1 MPPPHWRPEKPS
13 APTPPHR
20 DYPSPLLR
28 LEIQDLS
35 DTGARS
41 FLNSVNAADVLVDA
55 VHSVLDLLYPGKY
68 RGSWPAT
75 RSVTLVLRFMPGVA
89 YTCGK
94 AIDDDHKE
102 IHFSTN
108 YISSIKPEL
117 LKPEITG
124 VIVHE
129 MVHCWQWNGCGSAPG
144 GLIEGIADWVRLKAD
159 LSPPHWKRTA
169 GDSWDAGYQNTAWFL
184 DWLEDKYGPR
194 TVPLLNHMLKDIEY
208 NEKKYWRDQC
218 GFNQSVQELWRQY
231 KRWLSEEHE
240 GKMLYEGDEIPDQE
254 LGREAESAIEG
265 AEKVSTEIGEEDSTE
280 TGGKDKSE
288 KGEES
293 ENITGED

>member
-1 MPPPHWRPEKPS
+1 MPPPHPRPEKPS
-13 APTPPHR
+13 APTSPHQG
-20 DYPSPLLR
+20 YPSPLLR

-35 DTGARS
+35 ETGARN
-41 FLNSVNAADVLVDA
+41 FLSSVNAADALDDA
-55 VHSVLDLLYPGKY
+55 VHSVLDLLYPVKY
-68 RGSWPAT
+68 RGSWPGT
-75 RSVTLVLRFMPGVA
+75 RSVTLVLRPMAGVA

-102 IHFSTN
+102 IHFSTG

-117 LKPEITG
+117 LKREITG
-124 VIVHE
+124 VVVHE

-184 DWLEDKYGPR
+184 DWLEDNYGPG
-194 TVPLLNHMLKDIEY
+194 TVPLINHMLKDFEY
-208 NEKKYWRDQC
+208 DEKKYWRDRC
-218 GFNQSVQELWRQY
+218 GFSKSVQELWKEY
-231 KRWLSEEHE
+231 KRWLAEEYE
-240 GKMLYEGDEIPDQE
+240 GKMLCVGEKIPEQE
-254 LGREAESAIEG
+254 LSREAESPGEA
-265 AEKVSTEIGEEDSTE
+265 AEKINTEIERKDSTK

-293 ENITGED
+293 DNIIDED